1 MSENRTVLVSG
12 YAQAPRGT
20 GMSETMT
27 WIGVVLEIDLHT
39 HEIVAADATFVTD
52 LARDFFR
59 RTVLG
64 YRLTDGLEGL
74 TAMIENRIHT
84 PSKNSLQTAL
94 QAAFQRYVEARQ
106 AGKG

>member
-1 MSENRTVLVSG
+1 MSDNRTVLVSG

-20 GMSETMT
+20 GMSETLT
-27 WIGVVLEIDLHT
+27 WIGVLLEIDLKT
-39 HEIVAADATFVTD
+39 HVIVAADATFVTE

-59 RTVLG
+59 RTVTG
-64 YRLTDGLEGL
+64 YCLTDGLEGL
-74 TAMIENRIHT
+74 FALIDNRIHT

>member
-1 MSENRTVLVSG
+1 MNDTKTVLVSG

-27 WIGVVLEIDLHT
+27 WIGVVLEVDLKT
-39 HEIVAADATFVTD
+39 HAIVAADATFVTE

-59 RTVLG
+59 RTVTG
-64 YRLTDGLEGL
+64 YCLTDGLEGL
-74 TAMIENRIHT
+74 VARIDNRIHT

>member
-1 MSENRTVLVSG
+1 MSENKTVMISG

-27 WIGVVLEIDLHT
+27 WIGVVLEVDLKSHT
-39 HEIVAADATFVTD
+39 IIAADATFVTE

-59 RTVLG
+59 RTVTG
-64 YRLTDGLEGL
+64 YCLTDGLEGL
-74 TAMIENRIHT
+74 VARIDNRIHT
-84 PSKNSLQTAL
+84 PSKNSLQTAI

-106 AGKG
+106 AGKV